1 MPDLWGSLHWSLIPF
16 VRKYQLKW
24 ERGNNGFHVRSELRN
39 SSVFRLLLPW
49 SKKELIHFT
58 FCHLFTY
65 FSLSHSSHLCVC
77 LSVIRTCAQSHV
89 FAMFGME
96 YLCTMQCLLSSVFFF
111 LLHVKRYT
119 INFSCSSYTLI
130 TWPNY
135 KQQLITF
142 FNPILAVQS
151 CDLASVLPSRRSTMY

>member
-16 VRKYQLKW
+16 VKKYQLKR

-65 FSLSHSSHLCVC
+65 FSLSHSSHRC
-77 LSVIRTCAQSHV
+77 LSLCYTHMRSVSWICYVWNGMLAFYAVYTV
-89 FAMFGME
+89 FCFLNGMW
-96 YLCTMQCLLSSVFFF
+96 SSIQWNDQAV
-111 LLHVKRYT
+111 V
-119 INFSCSSYTLI
+119 CYTLYHMHSH
-130 TWPNY
+130 TTSN
-135 KQQLITF
+135 
-142 FNPILAVQS
+142 S
-151 CDLASVLPSRRSTMY
+151 

>member
-96 YLCTMQCLLSSVFFF
+96 YLCTMQCLLSSGFFF
-111 LLHVKRYT
+111 YFMWSGIQLTSHAVATLLSHGQTTSNSWLPFLIQFWQSDHV
-119 INFSCSSYTLI
+119 I
-130 TWPNY
+130 
-135 KQQLITF
+135 
-142 FNPILAVQS
+142 
-151 CDLASVLPSRRSTMY
+151 